1 VFSLSLKRN
10 QRITALKQC
19 LSVPNNPSS
28 EDLQRIEVQIA
39 TVTQQQSMLRRQ
51 IEVFQ
56 GLLSLSRPIAHDL
69 IPQLIASDKIM
80 KKKC

>member
-1 VFSLSLKRN
+1 
-10 QRITALKQC
+10 
-19 LSVPNNPSS
+19 
-28 EDLQRIEVQIA
+28 
-39 TVTQQQSMLRRQ
+39 MLRRQ

-80 KKKC
+80 KKKCEHSESMASPFNL